1 MFDRFPELCR
11 VLVADPNPRM
21 LGLMSRLLRLSGYI
35 VRTAVSVADAR
46 RLCESYPFD
55 LLITEIDLGDGSGL
69 ELMSQSAKALP
80 AYGIVVTDDDSE
92 VQVNRATALGFGS
105 YLVKPISFASLL
117 ALIDRATT
125 GDHAVGAELHHDSRD

>member
-1 MFDRFPELCR
+1 MPS
-11 VLVADPNPRM
+11 P
-21 LGLMSRLLRLSGYI
+21 GSGPQPAH
-35 VRTAVSVADAR
+35 VG
-46 RLCESYPFD
+46 ESYPFD
-55 LLITEIDLGDGSGL
+55 LLITEIDLGYGSLL